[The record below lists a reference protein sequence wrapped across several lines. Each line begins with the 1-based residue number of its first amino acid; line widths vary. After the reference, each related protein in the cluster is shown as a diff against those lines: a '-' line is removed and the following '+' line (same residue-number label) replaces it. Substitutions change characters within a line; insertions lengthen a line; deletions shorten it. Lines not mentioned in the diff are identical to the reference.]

1 MNRITLVNIN
11 AAKNHKKFWNVEVSG
26 RTALCSWGR
35 IGSWEQT
42 KEFTFH
48 SNQEAVEF
56 AVDKA
61 ASKLDRGY
69 IRVGGR

>member
-11 AAKNHKKFWNVEVSG
+11 AAENHKKFWEVEVV
-26 RTALCSWGR
+26 RCKAICSWGR
-35 IGSWEQT
+35 IGSWCQR
-42 KEFTFH
+42 KEFKFA
-48 SNQEAVEF
+48 SPAQAAEF

-69 IRVGGR
+69 VRVGA